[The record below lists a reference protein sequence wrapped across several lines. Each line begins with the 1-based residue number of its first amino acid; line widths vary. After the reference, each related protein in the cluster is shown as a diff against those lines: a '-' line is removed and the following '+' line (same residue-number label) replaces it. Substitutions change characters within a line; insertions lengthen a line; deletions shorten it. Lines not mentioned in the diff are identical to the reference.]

1 MARKLAWGI
10 DVGESAIKAVLM
22 RRVGD
27 DAVVVDYRTVPC
39 EAPSGEAGM
48 GDHDFRVRG
57 ALATLLS
64 EIRLKGAT
72 VAVSMPGHDVFP
84 RFIPLPPVDK
94 KRIPEVVR
102 YEARTQMPFPIEE
115 VVWDYQPVTGMDV
128 PGEDIEV
135 ALFAIKKTAVYAF
148 LTNLRLAGL
157 VPDLVEIAPLALY
170 NFIYYDREPETGTV
184 VIDVG
189 AANTDLVVIDGERF
203 WTRNVSISGHDIT
216 RALQEKYQIS
226 FEEAEALKLKAS
238 TSKQAEKLFGA
249 MRPIVDDLLGEIQRS
264 IGYYKAQNRNVRIED
279 ILLLGNSF
287 KLKGLVDYFREN
299 LDYKVAVLNDLNRL
313 QMASASHLERFEA
326 ELPNYGVALGLALQA
341 LGLGRIE
348 IDMRPAE
355 LVRDRILK
363 AKLPFAAA
371 AAALLAIPPALWFR
385 SASARSARFEA
396 ESGPLKV
403 EIGRYNAKL
412 SEIKKA
418 QDLGPLA
425 QRLEEVARVGQGRLD
440 WLLFLDGLNKAL
452 NELPREKFL
461 LASVADVTERPA
473 QTGPLPPAA
482 IRAQLRKQQQT
493 KGPRPLKVEV
503 KFWKATN
510 FSPDD
515 VTQLKALLAKQPNF
529 RAVEGQKEE
538 RATDVFGSGRPR
550 GRVTDTAG
558 RGFLYS
564 FWVTFST
571 KPLPEEAPQNAA
583 SATTR
588 TSRRPTR
595 RTRRK

>member
-27 DAVVVDYRTVPC
+27 DAVVVDHRTVPC
-39 EAPSGEAGM
+39 QAPSGEGGM

-57 ALATLLS
+57 ALETLLS

-115 VVWDYQPVTGMDV
+115 VVWDYQPVTGMDI
-128 PGEDIEV
+128 PGEEIEV
-135 ALFAIKKTAVYAF
+135 ALFAIKKATVYAF

-157 VPDLVEIAPLALY
+157 VPDLVEISPLALY
-170 NFIYYDREPETGTV
+170 NFIYYDREPQTGTV

-238 TSKQAEKLFGA
+238 ASRQADKLFGA

-299 LDYKVAVLNDLNRL
+299 LDYKVGVLNDLNRL
-313 QMASASHLERFEA
+313 QMTSASDLERFEA
-326 ELPNYGVALGLALQA
+326 ELPNYGVALGLGLQA

-355 LVRDRILK
+355 LIRDRMLK

-371 AAALLAIPPALWFR
+371 AAVLLAIPPALGFR
-385 SASARSARFEA
+385 SAGAKAARYEA

-403 EIGRYNAKL
+403 EIGRYNTEL

-425 QRLEEVARVGQGRLD
+425 QRLEEVARVGEGRRD

-452 NELPREKFL
+452 NELPRDKFL
-461 LASVADVTERPA
+461 LASVTDVTERPA
-473 QTGPLPPAA
+473 ESGPAPPAA
-482 IRAQLRKQQQT
+482 IRARLRKQQKAQ
-493 KGPRPLKVEV
+493 GPKPLKVEV
-503 KFWKATN
+503 KFWKATS

-515 VTQLKALLAKQPNF
+515 VTQLKALLAKQSNF
-529 RAVEGQKEE
+529 RTVEGQKEE
-538 RATDVFGSGRPR
+538 RAADVFGPGRP
-550 GRVTDTAG
+550 GGAVTDTAA

-564 FWVTFST
+564 FWIAFST
-571 KPLPEEAPQNAA
+571 KPLPGETPQKTA
-583 SATTR
+583 SDTTK

>member
-39 EAPSGEAGM
+39 EAPSGEAGV

-84 RFIPLPPVDK
+84 RFIPLPPVDP
-94 KRIPEVVR
+94 KRVPEVVR

-115 VVWDYQPVTGMDV
+115 VVWDYQPVTGMDI
-128 PGEDIEV
+128 PGEEIEV
-135 ALFAIKKTAVYAF
+135 ALFAIKKATVYAF

-157 VPDLVEIAPLALY
+157 VPDLVEISPLALY
-170 NFIYYDREPETGTV
+170 NFIYYDRQPQTGTV

-216 RALQEKYQIS
+216 RGLQEKYQIS

-238 TSKQAEKLFGA
+238 GSRQAAKLFGA
-249 MRPIVDDLLGEIQRS
+249 MRPTVDDLLGEIQRS

-299 LDYKVAVLNDLNRL
+299 LDYKVSVLSDLNRL
-313 QMASASHLERFEA
+313 QMSSASDLERFEA
-326 ELPNYGVALGLALQA
+326 ELPNYGIALGLGLQA

-355 LVRDRILK
+355 LVRDRMLK

-371 AAALLAIPPALWFR
+371 AAVLLAIPPALGFR
-385 SASARSARFEA
+385 SAGAKVARYEA
-396 ESGPLKV
+396 QSGPLKV
-403 EIGRYNAKL
+403 EIGRYNKTLA
-412 SEIKKA
+412 EIKKA
-418 QDLGPLA
+418 RDLGPLA
-425 QRLEEVARVGQGRLD
+425 QRLEEVERVGEGRLD

-461 LASVADVTERPA
+461 LASVTDVTERPA
-473 QTGPLPPAA
+473 QSGPMPPAA
-482 IRAQLRKQQQT
+482 LRARLRKEQ
-493 KGPRPLKVEV
+493 KAEGPKPLKVEV

-510 FSPDD
+510 FSPGD

-529 RAVEGQKEE
+529 RTVEGQKEE
-538 RATDVFGSGRPR
+538 RAADVFGSGRW
-550 GRVTDTAG
+550 GGAVTDTAA

-571 KPLPEEAPQNAA
+571 KPLAEETPEKAA
-583 SATTR
+583 GATTK
-588 TSRRPTR
+588 TSRTTTR
-595 RTRRK
+595 RTRSK